1 MTVTLPGV
9 DASTSSA
16 AVQPAHYRHVMS
28 PIPRPTF
35 EDLNMSDNE
44 QPSDD
49 TRQLH
54 RAYQSKT
61 VKELATY
68 YDEWAPDYES
78 HMRNVGYMHPAM
90 ISAMVGRHL
99 SIGSGTV
106 LDAGAGTGILGE
118 ILAALGH
125 TDLVGIDASQ
135 KMLERAAEHG
145 RYNTLKRMFL
155 GRELDFE
162 NDRFDAV
169 VSAGVFTDG
178 HAPLDGF
185 DELVRVTRPG
195 GKLVFSVARGYLE
208 GEFDEKSASLE
219 SAGAW
224 KQIDSTRVYNSTPVG
239 DELLARVYVC
249 EAQPSDG
256 V

>member
-1 MTVTLPGV
+1 MTN
-9 DASTSSA
+9 DQS
-16 AVQPAHYRHVMS
+16 
-28 PIPRPTF
+28 
-35 EDLNMSDNE
+35 
-44 QPSDD
+44 PSDD

-54 RAYQSKT
+54 RAYKSKN
-61 VKELATY
+61 VEELAAY
-68 YDEWAPDYES
+68 YDEWAPDYET

-90 ISAMVGRHL
+90 ISGMFGRHVP
-99 SIGSGTV
+99 IGAGTV
-106 LDAGAGTGILGE
+106 LDAGAGTGIIGE
-118 ILAALGH
+118 ILSALGQ
-125 TDLVGIDASQ
+125 TDLVGIDASK

-162 NDRFDAV
+162 DDRFAAV

-185 DELVRVTRPG
+185 DELVRVTKPG
-195 GKLVFSVARGYLE
+195 GKLVFSIARSYLE
-208 GEFDEKSASLE
+208 GPFDEKSASLE

-224 KQIDSTRVYNSTPVG
+224 KQIDRTDVYNSTPVG

-249 EAQPSDG
+249 EAQPSGG